1 MSEIREVTDSTFET
15 DVLKS
20 SKPAIVDF
28 WAAWCMP
35 CRMMSPILDQVAGKT
50 ETFNFFKLNT
60 DDNRNTPS
68 QFNIR
73 GIPTL
78 IIFKDGKE
86 VNRLVGVQT
95 AQALESQ
102 LEKYK

>member
-1 MSEIREVTDSTFET
+1 MSEIKEVTDSTFET

-35 CRMMSPILDQVAGKT
+35 CRMMSPILDKVAGKNDT
-50 ETFNFFKLNT
+50 HNFFKLNT
-60 DDNRNTPS
+60 DDNRDTPS
-68 QFNIR
+68 KFNIR

-95 AQALESQ
+95 AEALESQ